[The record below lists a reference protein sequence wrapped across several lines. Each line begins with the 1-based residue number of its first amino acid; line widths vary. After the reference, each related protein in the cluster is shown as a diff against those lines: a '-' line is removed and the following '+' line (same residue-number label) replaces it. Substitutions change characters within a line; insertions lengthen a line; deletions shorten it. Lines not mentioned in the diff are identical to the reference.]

1 MFTTQSSASASA
13 GSDPVL
19 VAIYSRASTTNPAG
33 GRFGSVATQT
43 AICREHIAQHASDG
57 WFEAACFSEPASPGA

>member
-1 MFTTQSSASASA
+1 MSTTQSSASARA
-13 GSDPVL
+13 GSDPVP
-19 VAIYSRASTTNPAG
+19 VAIYTRASSTNPAS

-57 WFEAACFSEPASPGA
+57 WFEVACFSEPARPGA